1 MIFLKLKRIKLK
13 RRKNKLKKVE
23 VENCETKGV
32 TNMKYGYFKDKSFV

>member
-13 RRKNKLKKVE
+13 RRKNKLKK